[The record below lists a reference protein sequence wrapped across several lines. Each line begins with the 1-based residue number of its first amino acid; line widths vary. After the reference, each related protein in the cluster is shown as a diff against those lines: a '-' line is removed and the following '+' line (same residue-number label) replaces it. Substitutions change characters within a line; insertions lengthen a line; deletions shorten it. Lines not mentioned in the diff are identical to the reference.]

1 MLVVVVLV
9 AVVSSQRSHV
19 RPHAQTSVLRDLGA
33 APFARAA
40 VLASAERADLPAR
53 LPRRMKVGLGLRS
66 TSAAAAAAVAAED
79 GGDTDTASI
88 PWNLAQKFNLAE
100 AKEQFLYVAAA
111 AAAPLPH
118 SFIAVGCLATVR

>member
-1 MLVVVVLV
+1 M
-9 AVVSSQRSHV
+9 
-19 RPHAQTSVLRDLGA
+19 LRDLGA
-33 APFARAA
+33 APFAAFARAA
-40 VLASAERADLPAR
+40 VLVASAERADLPAR

-66 TSAAAAAAVAAED
+66 MSGTAAED
-79 GGDTDTASI
+79 DGGRDDGETGTASI

-118 SFIAVGCLATVR
+118 SFIAVGCLATMR

>member
-1 MLVVVVLV
+1 MLVVVVV

-66 TSAAAAAAVAAED
+66 TSAAED

-100 AKEQFLYVAAA
+100 AKEQL
-111 AAAPLPH
+111 L
-118 SFIAVGCLATVR
+118 

>member
-1 MLVVVVLV
+1 M
-9 AVVSSQRSHV
+9 
-19 RPHAQTSVLRDLGA
+19 LRDLGA

-66 TSAAAAAAVAAED
+66 TSAVAAED

-100 AKEQFLYVAAA
+100 AKEQL
-111 AAAPLPH
+111 L
-118 SFIAVGCLATVR
+118 

>member
-1 MLVVVVLV
+1 M
-9 AVVSSQRSHV
+9 
-19 RPHAQTSVLRDLGA
+19 LRDLGA

-66 TSAAAAAAVAAED
+66 TSAAAAVAAED

-100 AKEQFLYVAAA
+100 AKEQL
-111 AAAPLPH
+111 L
-118 SFIAVGCLATVR
+118 

>member
-1 MLVVVVLV
+1 MLVVVVVV

-66 TSAAAAAAVAAED
+66 TSAAAAVTED

-100 AKEQFLYVAAA
+100 AKEQL
-111 AAAPLPH
+111 L
-118 SFIAVGCLATVR
+118 